1 MDELGGYTL
10 TRKPSRSRWWRRA
23 DQRRAKTLRHCV
35 LCAVCCVLLIVY
47 CISCVLIVAIPPF
60 AAAEKVPCQGVLVAE
75 EGEEEVYTSLGLD

>member
-1 MDELGGYTL
+1 MVEE
-10 TRKPSRSRWWRRA
+10 SRPEESKDTA
-23 DQRRAKTLRHCV
+23 S

-47 CISCVLIVAIPPF
+47 CISCVFIVAIPPF